1 MKSVEL
7 KKEPNDNFRNWII
20 EEWKHHNTVDPFYQ
34 LKIIKPQDL
43 TFNDNEDYYKIIYDK
58 QEIGFIGLKIY
69 ADEIYI
75 YRFLIDEKFR
85 GKGIGTEVLNLIID
99 RARYENKDISLDVF
113 EKNEAKKLYER
124 VGFKNRYTNMVIK
137 VNDNIEYKER

>member
-7 KKEPNDNFRNWII
+7 KKEPNDNFRTWII

-58 QEIGFIGLKIY
+58 QEIGFIGLKVY
-69 ADEIYI
+69 DDEIYI
-75 YRFLIDEKFR
+75 YRFLIDENFR

>member
-7 KKEPNDNFRNWII
+7 KKGPNDNFRTWII

-34 LKIIKPQDL
+34 LKIIKPEDL
-43 TFNDNEDYYKIIYDK
+43 TFNDNEEYYKIIYDK

-69 ADEIYI
+69 DDEIYI
-75 YRFLIDEKFR
+75 YRFLIDENFR

>member
-7 KKEPNDNFRNWII
+7 KKGPNDNFRTWII

-34 LKIIKPQDL
+34 LKIIKPENL
-43 TFNDNEDYYKIIYDK
+43 TFNDNEEYYKIVYDK
-58 QEIGFIGLKIY
+58 QEIGFIGLKVY
-69 ADEIYI
+69 EDEIYI
-75 YRFLIDEKFR
+75 YRFLIDENFR

>member
-7 KKEPNDNFRNWII
+7 KKEPNDNFRTWII

-43 TFNDNEDYYKIIYDK
+43 TFNDNEEYYKIVYDK

>member
-7 KKEPNDNFRNWII
+7 KKEPNDNFMTWII

-34 LKIIKPQDL
+34 LKIIKPEDL
-43 TFNDNEDYYKIIYDK
+43 TFNDNEEYYKIIYDK

>member
-1 MKSVEL
+1 MIGYCHIDHRTEDMSAWLSINIGEKS
-7 KKEPNDNFRNWII
+7 
-20 EEWKHHNTVDPFYQ
+20 
-34 LKIIKPQDL
+34 
-43 TFNDNEDYYKIIYDK
+43 
-58 QEIGFIGLKIY
+58 
-69 ADEIYI
+69 A
-75 YRFLIDEKFR
+75 R

>member
-7 KKEPNDNFRNWII
+7 KKEPNDNFRTWII

-34 LKIIKPQDL
+34 LKIIKPEDL
-43 TFNDNEDYYKIIYDK
+43 TFNDNEEYYKIVYDK
-58 QEIGFIGLKIY
+58 QEIGFIGLKVY
-69 ADEIYI
+69 EDEIYI
-75 YRFLIDEKFR
+75 YRFLIDENFR

>member
-1 MKSVEL
+1 MTSVEL
-7 KKEPNDNFRNWII
+7 KKEPNDNFRTWII

-34 LKIIKPQDL
+34 LKIIKPEDL
-43 TFNDNEDYYKIIYDK
+43 TFNDNEEYYKIIYDK

-69 ADEIYI
+69 DDEIYI
-75 YRFLIDEKFR
+75 YRFLIDENFR